1 MAKMVPDLPAQM
13 IQNDG
18 ERMFYLA
25 CRDLPDE
32 YTVFYSYKYR
42 LEVPHGREDFQAI
55 GEADFV
61 VVHPELGYVVFEVK
75 QGNIM
80 YANGRWHEFKPA
92 PSGARRSEHH
102 TEPMAKDPVEQA
114 QRAMWAILERY
125 KQKSD
130 ESRFPLHIRFALCF
144 PETKKITG
152 DLPDHVEPE
161 SIFLY
166 DHLQDLDTH
175 IRALFPKHITPNP
188 QAIQFLI
195 DKVLGPSFKVFA
207 LLEDQIQMFHSAATK
222 VLTEEQAR
230 ILEETELDKK
240 KVFFGAAGS
249 AEAFR

>member
-1 MAKMVPDLPAQM
+1 MAKMVPDLPAQI

-32 YTVFYSYKYR
+32 HTVFYSYKYR

-130 ESRFPLHIRFALCF
+130 ESRFPLHTSDSLCVSRK
-144 PETKKITG
+144 PRRSQETCPTTLNRKAFSCTTTSKILIHTSG
-152 DLPDHVEPE
+152 R
-161 SIFLY
+161 SS
-166 DHLQDLDTH
+166 
-175 IRALFPKHITPNP
+175 PN
-188 QAIQFLI
+188 
-195 DKVLGPSFKVFA
+195 
-207 LLEDQIQMFHSAATK
+207 T
-222 VLTEEQAR
+222 
-230 ILEETELDKK
+230 
-240 KVFFGAAGS
+240 
-249 AEAFR
+249 